1 MKNRVLLVMSM
12 IFMCI
17 LFTSCQKS
25 SDFNVKT
32 TFSTDSNSTIS
43 SSNRTSAEGKKHVEP
58 ITVKPHKIV
67 KWLDGGDVYNFNK
80 KAEEVFNLINS
91 GNSTGLEKM
100 FSQTTK
106 SEVPTLKEQIDKLMN
121 YFDKPI
127 VDYEEGVPGG
137 GSHIDNGVVLE
148 KDFFGNIIFFTE
160 STEYRLS
167 LDFTFEDS
175 ENKDN
180 IGLNCI
186 FITTKE
192 KWEDS
197 VEKSHLDSFYKAPW
211 DGIEHKG
218 VLLF

>member
-1 MKNRVLLVMSM
+1 MKRRVLLAINI
-12 IFMCI
+12 IFLCI
-17 LFTSCQKS
+17 LFTSCQNS
-25 SDFNVKT
+25 SDYNEGT
-32 TFSTDSNSTIS
+32 TFGANGNSVIS
-43 SSNRTSAEGKKHVEP
+43 SSSRVSEKGKNQVEP
-58 ITVKPHKIV
+58 VTVKPHKIT

-106 SEVPTLKEQIDKLMN
+106 SEVPALKEQIDKLMN
-121 YFDKPI
+121 YFDNPI

-137 GSHIDNGVVLE
+137 GSHIDSGVVLE
-148 KDFFGNIIFFTE
+148 KDFFGDIIFFTE

-167 LDFTFEDS
+167 LDFTFADS

-180 IGLNCI
+180 IGLSCI

-197 VEKSHLDSFYKAPW
+197 VEKSHSDSFYKAPW